1 VSNTNDIIEDENEEK
16 KTSLQIENDI
26 KDKNLKFINVKEK
39 SKIEKLKKIIENIT
53 PLKFYFN
60 RLKKAIYIK
69 NRNKE
74 RENILKLFVKIY
86 YRNII
91 KKYFEILRT
100 NNIEIKEDIENICL
114 AKNDEDKNLEEKDK
128 INYII
133 ESNNKPENKD
143 NLEIIKN
150 KDENYEKLNM
160 NVLKSEKDT
169 EIKKNANENEN
180 DIIIDEILNI
190 PIVQNE
196 IQNKSDNNYI
206 KEISKIDKT
215 DNLEN
220 RIIPK
225 DESKGQEIEN
235 KNNSIN
241 ITLNENIENN
251 NLNNIEE
258 GTDKIIENDNNED
271 KKDIKDLNE
280 DMNDIKIS
288 EIF

>member
-1 VSNTNDIIEDENEEK
+1 M
-16 KTSLQIENDI
+16 
-26 KDKNLKFINVKEK
+26 
-39 SKIEKLKKIIENIT
+39 
-53 PLKFYFN
+53 
-60 RLKKAIYIK
+60 
-69 NRNKE
+69 
-74 RENILKLFVKIY
+74 KIY

-160 NVLKSEKDT
+160 NVLKNEKDT

-180 DIIIDEILNI
+180 DIIINEILNI

-225 DESKGQEIEN
+225 DESRGQEIEN

-288 EIF
+288 EIESGNIQKPKPLKKDNNNINDIKNGISDELKNININEEDTDKEQKTLPEFN